1 MKRIFF
7 LLFNEFDGKLV
18 EVTMGNYNLVP
29 NVYFYTGACIGGLG
43 AIFSPPEGFLTVV
56 FYLNNA
62 TCKYYHLQTENN
74 FYFLNNFFFAVLLPI
89 SQVGGTKILSKI
101 LCTRLIYIVILEIS
115 KTFLGWVI
123 ISLERRNNHPT
134 SFLKFIN
141 INK

>member
-62 TCKYYHLQTENN
+62 TCIIIYRPKIIFIFLIT
-74 FYFLNNFFFAVLLPI
+74 FFLLYFCPFLRW
-89 SQVGGTKILSKI
+89 GGQKKNYFPPPPSCQKSSARA
-101 LCTRLIYIVILEIS
+101 C
-115 KTFLGWVI
+115 
-123 ISLERRNNHPT
+123 
-134 SFLKFIN
+134 FI
-141 INK
+141 